1 MIYHP
6 LFIIHYLPS
15 TIYHPL
21 PTIYY
26 LSSIIPA
33 IYNPLP
39 IKYYPTS
46 HWLPSPNVSK
56 AFTLEQRQ
64 SSKKYRSNYLYQIQ
78 RKARVKNKV
87 PVPQLRR
94 ILSLRV
100 WYSTL
105 SSALSLWAVDETC
118 SPLGAVVTHSSL
130 LLLSLGIIFT
140 SSAGM
145 TISISSKN
153 KGILSKPKFE
163 CRKDM
168 HFENQPGSVAKNA
181 TSRPPAR
188 NCMNLRPGSGSL
200 DRSPIALPTQLHRSC
215 CRELCI

>member
-39 IKYYPTS
+39 TKYYPTS

-130 LLLSLGIIFT
+130 LLVSLGIIFT

-153 KGILSKPKFE
+153 KGILSKPKFGVSK
-163 CRKDM
+163 RYA
-168 HFENQPGSVAKNA
+168 F
-181 TSRPPAR
+181 
-188 NCMNLRPGSGSL
+188 
-200 DRSPIALPTQLHRSC
+200 
-215 CRELCI
+215 